1 VARPPE
7 LLDSRRLTGPNILG
21 TKPAAIIDVAVDT
34 PRRDPFIEAWKQSA
48 GAMLAAVGWD
58 GAVLLERR
66 LDNGVSL
73 GFTAPIDALYA
84 ATEINDWA
92 FAAAATA
99 LADKPGDDPAEA
111 AARLH
116 TLIEEESNPRLV
128 ALHDAALAHGIP
140 FLADDDYLSL
150 GLGEHSR
157 TWSVGKLPRQEQVPW
172 EQLGAIPAGLVT
184 GTNGKTTTVRL
195 TAAIAGA
202 AGLTVGFCSTDGIVA
217 AGETL
222 DKGDYSGPGGARAVL
237 RDPRVQCAVLETARG
252 GLLRRGTAMTHADAA
267 VITNIGADHLDDFG
281 VRDLEHLADI
291 KWLVTSILGAR
302 GTAVLNADDPRLV
315 ARAGRL
321 EGPVTWF
328 SLDSCSPVVAGHCQA
343 GGTAWVL
350 DQGQLTRVR
359 GDQRQAVVAAD
370 RIPVTL
376 EGSARHNIANCL
388 AAAALAEAL
397 GCPDDAISA
406 GLCGARPDGNPGR
419 ANLFE
424 LDGARVLV
432 DFAHNP
438 DGIRALASIAEHFGT
453 GRRLLMLGQ
462 AGDRGD
468 DSLRELATAAWS
480 LAPDRVIVKEMAHY
494 ARGRQPGEVAGILRA
509 ALIAAGAEADC
520 IHHQQEEIDGVREA
534 LGWLRPG
541 DLAILL
547 IHEDIA
553 GVRARLLEEGA
564 TAI

>member
-1 VARPPE
+1 M
-7 LLDSRRLTGPNILG
+7 TGPNVLG

-34 PRRDPFIEAWKQSA
+34 LRLDPFIEAWKESA
-48 GAMLAAVGWD
+48 GAMLSAVGWD

-92 FAAAATA
+92 FAAAAA
-99 LADKPGDDPAEA
+99 RLADEPGDETAEA
-111 AARLH
+111 AERLR
-116 TLIEEESNPRLV
+116 TLIGEESNPRLV
-128 ALHDAALAHGIP
+128 ALHDAALARGIP

-150 GLGEHSR
+150 GLGERSR
-157 TWSVGKLPRQEQVPW
+157 TWSVAELPRPEQVPW
-172 EQLGAIPAGLVT
+172 GQLGAIPAGLVT

-202 AGLTVGFCSTDGIVA
+202 AGFAVGYCSTDGIVA

-222 DKGDYSGPGGARAVL
+222 EKGDYSGPGGARAVL

-291 KWLVTSILGAR
+291 KWLVTSVLGAR

-315 ARAGRL
+315 ARAGGL

-328 SLDSCSPVVAGHCQA
+328 SLDPRSPVVAGHCQG
-343 GGTAWVL
+343 GGTAWIL
-350 DQGQLTRVR
+350 DEGQLTRVR
-359 GDQRQAVVAAD
+359 GDQRQAVVAAE

-376 EGSARHNIANCL
+376 QGAARHNVANCL

-424 LDGARVLV
+424 LGGARVLV

-438 DGIRALASIAEHFGT
+438 DGIRALAGIVEHFGR

-480 LAPDRVIVKEMAHY
+480 LAPDRVIIKEMAHY
-494 ARGRQPGEVAGILRA
+494 ARGRQPGEVAGILRG
-509 ALIAAGAEADC
+509 ALMAAGAEADC

-534 LGWLRPG
+534 LAWLQPG
-541 DLAILL
+541 DLAVLL
-547 IHEDIA
+547 THEDIA
-553 GVRARLLEEGA
+553 GVRARLLEAGA

>member
-1 VARPPE
+1 
-7 LLDSRRLTGPNILG
+7 
-21 TKPAAIIDVAVDT
+21 
-34 PRRDPFIEAWKQSA
+34 
-48 GAMLAAVGWD
+48 MLAAVGWD
-58 GAVLLERR
+58 AAVLLERR
-66 LDNGVSL
+66 LDDGVSL

-92 FAAAATA
+92 FTAAAAA
-99 LADKPGDDPAEA
+99 LADEPGNDPAEA
-111 AARLH
+111 AERLREM
-116 TLIEEESNPRLV
+116 IEDESNPRLV
-128 ALHDAALAHGIP
+128 ALHDAALARGTA

-157 TWSVGKLPRQEQVPW
+157 TWSVSKLPRPEQVPW
-172 EQLGAIPAGLVT
+172 GQLGPIPVGLVT

-202 AGLTVGFCSTDGIVA
+202 AGFKAGFCSTDGVVA

-222 DKGDYSGPGGARAVL
+222 DEGDYSGPGGARAVL

-252 GLLRRGTAMTHADAA
+252 GLLRRGTALTHADAA
-267 VITNIGADHLDDFG
+267 AITNIGADHLDDFG

-291 KWLVTSILGAR
+291 KWLVTSVLGNR
-302 GTAVLNADDPRLV
+302 GTAVLNAEDPRLV

-328 SLDSCSPVVAGHCQA
+328 SLDPRSTVVTGHCKA

-350 DQGQLTRVR
+350 DEGQLTRVC
-359 GDQRQAVVAAD
+359 GAQRQAVVAAES
-370 RIPVTL
+370 IPVTL
-376 EGSARHNIANCL
+376 QGAARHNIANCL

-397 GCPDDAISA
+397 GCPCEAISA

-424 LDGARVLV
+424 LGGARVLV

-438 DGIRALASIAEHFGT
+438 DGIRALASIAERFGT

-480 LAPDRVIVKEMAHY
+480 LAPDRVIIKEMAHY
-494 ARGRQPGEVAGILRA
+494 ARGREPGEVAGILRA
-509 ALIAAGAEADC
+509 ALMAAGAEAEC
-520 IHHQQEEIDGVREA
+520 IHHQQEEIDGLREA
-534 LGWLRPG
+534 LAWLTPG

-547 IHEDIA
+547 THEDIA
-553 GVRARLLEEGA
+553 GVRARLLEAGA